1 MEGLMIWYIA
11 LGILC
16 FGLGLTFGFLLS
28 VRASGS
34 TTILIVKASSV
45 IGLSIL
51 AKCIENYSYAN
62 LVKLDALRKSGV
74 EPDDKAYKLEK
85 ENQEKIM
92 NNFKED
98 SIKFLV
104 NAHSGIFK
112 EIAPYTDWRSAM
124 RFLEKNR
131 ELAILFRKGAES

>member
-1 MEGLMIWYIA
+1 MEWNMAWYIA
-11 LGILC
+11 IGLLC
-16 FGLGLTFGFLLS
+16 FGFGLMLGFLLS
-28 VRASGS
+28 VRSSAS
-34 TTILIVKASSV
+34 TTFTIIRTSNI
-45 IGLSIL
+45 IGLSIM

-62 LVKLDALRKSGV
+62 LVKLTALRKSGV
-74 EPDDKAYKLEK
+74 EPDDRVYKLEK

-92 NNFKED
+92 NNFKEE

-104 NAHSGIFK
+104 NAHGGIFK

>member
-1 MEGLMIWYIA
+1 MVWYIVV
-11 LGILC
+11 GILC
-16 FGLGLTFGFLLS
+16 LVLGWLFGFLFSARAAGGTSITL
-28 VRASGS
+28 VRASS
-34 TTILIVKASSV
+34 I

-51 AKCIENYSYAN
+51 VKCIENYSYAN
-62 LVKLDALRKSGV
+62 LVKLEALRKSGV
-74 EPDDKAYKLEK
+74 EPTDRVYKLEK

-98 SIKFLV
+98 SILFLI
-104 NAHSGIFK
+104 NAHKGIFAN
-112 EIAPYTDWRSAM
+112 ITPYTDWRSAM

>member
-1 MEGLMIWYIA
+1 MIWYFVV
-11 LGILC
+11 GILS
-16 FGLGLTFGFLLS
+16 LGVGWLFGFIFSARAAGGTSSTL
-28 VRASGS
+28 VR
-34 TTILIVKASSV
+34 VSSI
-45 IGLSIL
+45 IGLCIL
-51 AKCIENYSYAN
+51 VKCIENYSYAN

-74 EPDDKAYKLEK
+74 EPDDKAYRLEK

-124 RFLEKNR
+124 RFLERNR
-131 ELAILFRKGAES
+131 DAAILFRKGAES

>member
-1 MEGLMIWYIA
+1 MVWYIVV
-11 LGILC
+11 GILC
-16 FGLGLTFGFLLS
+16 LGLGWFFGSLS
-28 VRASGS
+28 SARAAGGTSITLVRASS
-34 TTILIVKASSV
+34 I

-62 LVKLDALRKSGV
+62 LVKLEALRKSGV
-74 EPDDKAYKLEK
+74 EPTDRVYKLEK

-98 SIKFLV
+98 SILFLV
-104 NAHSGIFK
+104 NAHKGIFAN
-112 EIAPYTDWRSAM
+112 IVPYADWRSAM